1 MLRLRHA
8 LRLAGDFGHYARANR
23 AWWLLLVAPFIA
35 LAMLAVGTT
44 QVVVPYT
51 VYTLF

>member
-1 MLRLRHA
+1 MRLRHA
-8 LRLAGDFGHYARANR
+8 LRLAGDVGHYAKVNR
-23 AWWLLLVAPFIA
+23 TWWLLLIAPFIA
-35 LAMLAVGTT
+35 LAVLAVGTT